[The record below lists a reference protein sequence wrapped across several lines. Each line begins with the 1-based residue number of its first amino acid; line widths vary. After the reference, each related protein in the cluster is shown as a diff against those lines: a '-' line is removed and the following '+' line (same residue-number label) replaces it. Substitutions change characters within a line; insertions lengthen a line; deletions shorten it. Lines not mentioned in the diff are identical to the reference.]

1 MGTMGQ
7 KGFLLAG
14 FISVCELTA
23 LQAALAEPPHQKAAV
38 ALSHGA
44 KGQDRESPRLDL
56 RAPSQTLS
64 AEQAPTATAASNS
77 HHFFGGESPFR
88 SEADP
93 AQAGHIM
100 SPLQNVAHNF
110 RQEGLPIAKLFQSN
124 TSLVHIGLNPKGKPG
139 LWVMHK
145 VH

>member
-1 MGTMGQ
+1 MGQ

-23 LQAALAEPPHQKAAV
+23 LQAALAEPPHEKASV

-44 KGQDRESPRLDL
+44 KGQERELPRLDL
-56 RAPSQTLS
+56 RAPSQMLS
-64 AEQAPTATAASNS
+64 SEQAPAATGSANS

-88 SEADP
+88 SDRADP
-93 AQAGHIM
+93 AHAGHIM

-124 TSLVHIGLNPKGKPG
+124 TSLVHVGLNPKGKPG
-139 LWVMHK
+139 LWIMHK